1 MSEYMLRCRGEE
13 YDLKLKLH
21 NEMHFNMIRNWIG
34 SVTDD
39 EFYEA
44 CDKYGIMVWDDFW
57 LNSNSN
63 LPDDVF
69 AFNMN
74 AVEKIKRLRNH
85 ACIAVWCGDNEGYP
99 LPPLNKWLE
108 EDVRTYDGGD
118 RAYHAN
124 SHSDGLSGSGPWTN
138 SHPNWYFTKAPYG
151 YGANITKGWGFRT
164 EIGTAVF
171 TTFDSFKK
179 FMPEKDW
186 WPRNEMWDKHFF
198 GNSAGNASP
207 DKYFSTVEF
216 NYGKYFC

>member
-1 MSEYMLRCRGEE
+1 MLRCRGEE

-85 ACIAVWCGDNEGYP
+85 ACIAVWCGDNEGRKVFWRILLFYVLAILVISLIIP
-99 LPPLNKWLE
+99 YTDPNLLRNDETDISVSPFTLVFE
-108 EDVRTYDGGD
+108 
-118 RAYHAN
+118 RA
-124 SHSDGLSGSGPWTN
+124 GLLSAAAVMN
-138 SHPNWYFTKAPYG
+138 AV
-151 YGANITKGWGFRT
+151 IL
-164 EIGTAVF
+164 TAVL
-171 TTFDSFKK
+171 
-179 FMPEKDW
+179 
-186 WPRNEMWDKHFF
+186 
-198 GNSAGNASP
+198 SAGNSGMYASTRMLYTLAKSGKAP
-207 DKYFSTVEF
+207 KLFAKLSKGGVPRNALIATTVIAALCF
-216 NYGKYFC
+216 LTSM

>member
-1 MSEYMLRCRGEE
+1 
-13 YDLKLKLH
+13 
-21 NEMHFNMIRNWIG
+21 MHFNMIRNWIG
-34 SVTDD
+34 SVTND
-39 EFYEA
+39 EIIEA

-57 LNSNSN
+57 LNSKSN

-124 SHSDGLSGSGPWTN
+124 SHSDGLSGSGPRTN
-138 SHPNWYFTKAPYG
+138 SHPNWYFTKAP
-151 YGANITKGWGFRT
+151 
-164 EIGTAVF
+164 
-171 TTFDSFKK
+171 
-179 FMPEKDW
+179 
-186 WPRNEMWDKHFF
+186 
-198 GNSAGNASP
+198 
-207 DKYFSTVEF
+207 
-216 NYGKYFC
+216 

>member
-1 MSEYMLRCRGEE
+1 
-13 YDLKLKLH
+13 
-21 NEMHFNMIRNWIG
+21 MIRNWIG

-39 EFYEA
+39 EFYQA

-108 EDVRTYDGGD
+108 EDVNVYDGGD
-118 RAYHAN
+118 RAYHT
-124 SHSDGLSGSGPWTN
+124 HKELS
-138 SHPNWYFTKAPYG
+138 
-151 YGANITKGWGFRT
+151 
-164 EIGTAVF
+164 
-171 TTFDSFKK
+171 
-179 FMPEKDW
+179 
-186 WPRNEMWDKHFF
+186 
-198 GNSAGNASP
+198 
-207 DKYFSTVEF
+207 
-216 NYGKYFC
+216 

>member
-74 AVEKIKRLRNH
+74 AVEKIKVCVIML
-85 ACIAVWCGDNEGYP
+85 VLQCG
-99 LPPLNKWLE
+99 
-108 EDVRTYDGGD
+108 VVIMRV
-118 RAYHAN
+118 
-124 SHSDGLSGSGPWTN
+124 SV
-138 SHPNWYFTKAPYG
+138 
-151 YGANITKGWGFRT
+151 
-164 EIGTAVF
+164 TA
-171 TTFDSFKK
+171 S
-179 FMPEKDW
+179 
-186 WPRNEMWDKHFF
+186 
-198 GNSAGNASP
+198 
-207 DKYFSTVEF
+207 
-216 NYGKYFC
+216 